1 MVDEASIEFRLRKID
16 EQEIIF
22 WLKQNIMI

>member
-1 MVDEASIEFRLRKID
+1 MVNEASIEFRLRKID

-22 WLKQNIMI
+22 WLKQNVMI

>member
-22 WLKQNIMI
+22 WLKQNVMI